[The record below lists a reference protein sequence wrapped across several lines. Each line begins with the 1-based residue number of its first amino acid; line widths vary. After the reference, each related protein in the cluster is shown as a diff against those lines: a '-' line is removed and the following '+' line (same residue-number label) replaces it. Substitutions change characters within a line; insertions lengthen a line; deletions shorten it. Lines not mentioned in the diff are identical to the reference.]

1 MRPWPLLVAL
11 LVATSATRA
20 LAVDTTLAPATV
32 DRAIAQGRGFAS
44 EHRGFVVAPYLL
56 FGVADAVQ
64 IQDGEAV
71 EAVEL
76 ATPYE
81 ALRYR
86 AFLSGFER
94 SPMTPAMIAAFVAEA
109 RTHVDLIVYVH
120 SRSEIDREF
129 IAAFGAGALTCPDGT
144 TIGSEVQR
152 STPIRDVYVNGTT
165 PTYRWRGQLR
175 YRFALTDALMRCDP
189 ATFTFADDRGRIY
202 RVPVALGSVQ

>member
-1 MRPWPLLVAL
+1 MAAL
-11 LVATSATRA
+11 LVATIGTRA
-20 LAVDTTLAPATV
+20 LAIDTTLAPGTI

-64 IQDGEAV
+64 IQDGEGV

-94 SPMTPAMIAAFVAEA
+94 SPMTPPMIAAFVVEA
-109 RTHVDLIVYVH
+109 RTHVDFVVYVH
-120 SRSEIDREF
+120 SRSEIASSSRRSGP
-129 IAAFGAGALTCPDGT
+129 ARSRVRTAQTSRRRC
-144 TIGSEVQR
+144 SEAR
-152 STPIRDVYVNGTT
+152 
-165 PTYRWRGQLR
+165 
-175 YRFALTDALMRCDP
+175 RFATC
-189 ATFTFADDRGRIY
+189 T
-202 RVPVALGSVQ
+202 

>member
-1 MRPWPLLVAL
+1 MAAL
-11 LVATSATRA
+11 LVATIGTRA
-20 LAVDTTLAPATV
+20 LAIDTTLAPGTI

-64 IQDGEAV
+64 IQDGEGV

-94 SPMTPAMIAAFVAEA
+94 SPMTPPMIAAFVVEA
-109 RTHVDLIVYVH
+109 RTHVDFVVYVH

-129 IAAFGAGALTCPDGT
+129 IAAFGAGTLTCPDGAN
-144 TIGSEVQR
+144 IASEVQR

-165 PTYRWRGQLR
+165 PTYRWCGQLR
-175 YRFALTDALMRCDP
+175 YRFALTDALLRCDP
-189 ATFTFADDRGRIY
+189 ATFAFADDRGRVY
-202 RVPVALGSVQ
+202 RVPVTLGSSQ